1 MTERI
6 KIYCTGIFVFLKINS
21 RSADSMIRS
30 VLFGKNINENQDEME
45 FLPVM

>member
-21 RSADSMIRS
+21 RSADNMIRI
-30 VLFGKNINENQDEME
+30 VLSAKIQMKIR
-45 FLPVM
+45 MK

>member
-21 RSADSMIRS
+21 RSADSMIRI
-30 VLFGKNINENQDEME
+30 VLFGKNTNENHNEME
-45 FLPVM
+45 FLPII

>member
-21 RSADSMIRS
+21 RSADSMIRI
-30 VLFGKNINENQDEME
+30 VLFGKNTNENQDKIE
-45 FLPVM
+45 FLPIM

>member
-21 RSADSMIRS
+21 RSADSMIRI
-30 VLFGKNINENQDEME
+30 VLFGKNTNKNYNKME
-45 FLPVM
+45 ILPIM